1 MSGLSTIYRPFLESL
16 FTIHRS
22 FFLGGV
28 WLRSTGQW
36 PQSTGQ
42 FCRVC
47 LRSTDQFLRPS
58 YVLRWGDGRSD
69 RSRKRPTEGLLP
81 SSPGLTSAASHWA
94 TGLEPRI
101 PSKHG
106 RLARCPRVGGSHR
119 HGRSQGWS
127 SSLTQVRFQGP
138 IANLAARLDTELTQ
152 KLWKDT
158 WIIRSVGIFLAKLQ
172 FAHTPSR

>member
-1 MSGLSTIYRPFLESL
+1 MACLRSTGHFWKVYLRSTGL
-16 FTIHRS
+16 

-47 LRSTDQFLRPS
+47 LRSTDQFLGPS

-81 SSPGLTSAASHWA
+81 SPPGLTSAASHWA

-138 IANLAARLDTELTQ
+138 IAQPGRKARHRAHTEAMEGYM
-152 KLWKDT
+152 DY
-158 WIIRSVGIFLAKLQ
+158 SFVGIFLAKLQ